1 MRVWRGLFTSATA
14 CVVTALGVLSVT
26 VLHLGW
32 LQLLLIALPATLVV
46 ALLVYWFRPVL
57 GSED

>member
-1 MRVWRGLFTSATA
+1 VI
-14 CVVTALGVLSVT
+14 ALGLLSAT

-32 LQLLLIALPATLVV
+32 RPLVLIAAPAALVV
-46 ALLVYWFRPVL
+46 VLLVYWFRPVL

>member
-1 MRVWRGLFTSATA
+1 M
-14 CVVTALGVLSVT
+14 TALGVLSAT